1 MAGFAVVSK
10 DERNKYRLSV
20 MCPVELSVSEN
31 LNFNSF
37 KKHDTVLGGSCGG
50 LLYFHGNYGHSF
62 ICNLKTNQMKVLT
75 PPNFLPPPNDGIVTY
90 SGLGYDAKSGDL
102 KVIRRYVQ
110 HYIRKIDETDGGTG
124 YHGCK
129 SHTEL
134 YSSKDNEW
142 KKIKHAVG
150 CVAAGVGVS
159 VEETGSCYW
168 VVVVDPSEQKIK
180 EYLERHSITDPWAP
194 HVLSFDFATD
204 SFELIPLPATTIR
217 AYFLLCK
224 VRGSIGA
231 LAYWKSCSSELC
243 IKAFVLEGT
252 SWGVLCDDIPPLADV
267 ERPLGLKD
275 DRWLF
280 VEAKASDSGQLMV
293 YDLSQKESK
302 KLNIYDYP
310 GRMHGISYDAEST
323 DPPLPCSTPISD
335 YYLSK
340 VRRSGKGK
348 EKSME
353 GKVKKMSRGMKVLNI

>member
-10 DERNKYRLSV
+10 DERNKHRLSV

-31 LNFNSF
+31 LNVNSF
-37 KKHDTVLGGSCGG
+37 KKGDTVLGGSCGG
-50 LLYFHGNYGHSF
+50 LLYFHGDYGHSF

-75 PPNFLPPPNDGIVTY
+75 PPNFLPPPNEGSLTY

-102 KVIRRYVQ
+102 KVIREYVQ
-110 HYIRKIDETDGGTG
+110 NYIRKVDDETCGGDG

-129 SHTEL
+129 FHTEL
-134 YSSKDNEW
+134 YSSKDDEW
-142 KKIKHAVG
+142 KKIKQAVG
-150 CVAAGVGVS
+150 CLTAGVGVF

-168 VVVVDPSEQKIK
+168 VAIVDPSKRKIK
-180 EYLERHSITDPWAP
+180 EYLERHSITDRWAP
-194 HVLSFDFATD
+194 HVLSFDFATE
-204 SFELIPLPATTIR
+204 SFKLIPLPATATTIR
-217 AYFLLCK
+217 PKFLLCK
-224 VRGSIGA
+224 VGGSIGA

-243 IKAFVLEGT
+243 IKAFVVEGT

-293 YDLSQKESK
+293 YDLSQKQSK

-323 DPPLPCSTPISD
+323 DPPLPRSTPITD

-340 VRRSGKGK
+340 VRSG
-348 EKSME
+348 EEDES
-353 GKVKKMSRGMKVLNI
+353 